1 MQKRN
6 CCGVIVQMIAI
17 IPVENIE
24 FIQSLEKDFES
35 ASYKAPED
43 TVQWDRVSETLYE
56 YLPEP
61 KEDWEFEVLS
71 IFTTHS
77 IETIKKMIEED
88 KNRGE
93 ESYE

>member
-1 MQKRN
+1 MQRRN
-6 CCGVIVQMIAI
+6 CCGVIAQMIAI
-17 IPVENIE
+17 IPVENVE

-71 IFTTHS
+71 IFTTHP
-77 IETIKKMIEED
+77 IEAIKKMIEED

-93 ESYE
+93 ES

>member
-56 YLPEP
+56 
-61 KEDWEFEVLS
+61 
-71 IFTTHS
+71 
-77 IETIKKMIEED
+77 
-88 KNRGE
+88 
-93 ESYE
+93 